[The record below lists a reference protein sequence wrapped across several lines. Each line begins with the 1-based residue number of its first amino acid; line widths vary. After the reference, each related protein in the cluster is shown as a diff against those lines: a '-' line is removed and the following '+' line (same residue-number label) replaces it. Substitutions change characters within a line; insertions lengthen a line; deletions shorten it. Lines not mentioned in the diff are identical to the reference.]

1 MLDAEVELPSVS
13 RLLGHARLNI
23 SSDSYAGRVPASM
36 RRAAE
41 ELERT
46 LTEGHQDD
54 TELGVSEA

>member
-1 MLDAEVELPSVS
+1 M
-13 RLLGHARLNI
+13 LGHARLNI
-23 SSDSYAGRVPASM
+23 SGDSYAGRVPASM

-46 LTEGHQDD
+46 PTEGHQDD